1 MGSDRA
7 VAASVERGDGQAEAA
22 CLPRPTHWSTAPV
35 GLDAEDDKN
44 RNDVVRAFNTLKNWR
59 GLATRYDRHALIY
72 RGSMLLVSIDL

>member
-7 VAASVERGDGQAEAA
+7 VAASVERGDVQAEAA

-44 RNDVVRAFNTLKNWR
+44 RKDVERACNKPKNWR
-59 GLATRYDRHALIY
+59 GLATQYDNHALIY